1 MSLIKLAIYGGIG
14 YLVYQTFFSDNP
26 IAGRGSSQRGGSQER
41 GGRQSFGQSRQG
53 SGSAGGQFTGGP
65 TGAVERT
72 EEPSGMSS
80 THHVGRG
87 VI

>member
-26 IAGRGSSQRGGSQER
+26 LASRTSQSGASQRRGSGS
-41 GGRQSFGQSRQG
+41 QSFGQSQQG
-53 SGSAGGQFTGGP
+53 AGQFTGGA

-72 EEPSGMSS
+72 QEPSGMSA